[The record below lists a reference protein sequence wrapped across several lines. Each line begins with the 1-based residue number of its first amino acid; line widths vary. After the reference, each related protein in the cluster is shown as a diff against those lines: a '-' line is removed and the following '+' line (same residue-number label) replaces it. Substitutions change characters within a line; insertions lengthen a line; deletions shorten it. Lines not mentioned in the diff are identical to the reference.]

1 MLSEA
6 KYQECLR
13 KLEAGATEYMTNEFR
28 SGATKAQDAPF
39 SGEYA
44 DGLTLQKVLD
54 LVGQPAM
61 VEELTPEEEQDFMQ
75 AWEDS
80 YFEAWQLL
88 EEERAEDFRDYMAE
102 SEGLV
107 LPSYAS

>member
-1 MLSEA
+1 MLSDK
-6 KYQECLR
+6 KYHECLR

-28 SGATKAQDAPF
+28 SGRTEAQEAPF

-61 VEELTPEEEQDFMQ
+61 VEELSPEEEQEFLD
-75 AWEDS
+75 AWEES

-88 EEERAEDFRDYMAE
+88 EEEQEDSFRDYMAE